1 MFDSLAHD
9 GVKRP
14 GTREMTFL
22 LAGLMALN
30 AFAIDSMIPALADIG
45 RSLHVAH
52 ENDQQLVV
60 IAYFLGFAS
69 TQLIWGPLADRFGRK
84 PVLAAGISLYGL
96 FALLCSLAGSFPL
109 LIAARVGMGASA
121 AVTRVLVVAM
131 VRDLFEREAMA
142 QVMSL
147 VFMVF
152 MLMPVL
158 APNIGLAILA
168 FAPWPAIFGALAL
181 YAIVMLLWSW
191 IRLPETLHPEYRRSL
206 RFGDMTAAILETVRE
221 PQSRGYT
228 IAITISFGGL
238 VAYIASIQQIVFD
251 AFHKPHLIGLVFA
264 AIAAPMAVASWANSR
279 VVGRFGLRRVGHTAA
294 AAFMVIALVHVAVA
308 KSGVET
314 LPVFVLFQAL
324 TMCAFAFTSSNLST
338 LAMEHMAP
346 IAGTASSVQGML
358 GTIGAAILG
367 FLIGQ
372 AFDGTVIP
380 YVIGTAG
387 CAVGGFA
394 ALVLT
399 EPRNLFARIRK
410 EPGEPSLPSVPD
422 EVV

>member
-1 MFDSLAHD
+1 
-9 GVKRP
+9 
-14 GTREMTFL
+14 
-22 LAGLMALN
+22 
-30 AFAIDSMIPALADIG
+30 
-45 RSLHVAH
+45 
-52 ENDQQLVV
+52 
-60 IAYFLGFAS
+60 
-69 TQLIWGPLADRFGRK
+69 
-84 PVLAAGISLYGL
+84 
-96 FALLCSLAGSFPL
+96 
-109 LIAARVGMGASA
+109 
-121 AVTRVLVVAM
+121 
-131 VRDLFEREAMA
+131 
-142 QVMSL
+142 
-147 VFMVF
+147 
-152 MLMPVL
+152 
-158 APNIGLAILA
+158 
-168 FAPWPAIFGALAL
+168 
-181 YAIVMLLWSW
+181 MLLWSW